1 MTTPAILF
9 TIPERQTYRPTLTAR
24 ERRAYAAAH
33 KIAVADLV
41 FPEFP
46 CPGRRQTLRVDEIAR
61 IILEEMA

>member
-1 MTTPAILF
+1 MNAPLKIVTTERPA
-9 TIPERQTYRPTLTAR
+9 YKPTLPAR

-33 KIAVADLV
+33 KIAVTDLV

-46 CPGRRQTLRVDEIAR
+46 CPGRRQTLKVDEIAR